1 VDQFELAQRALVGGK
16 HATALR
22 LLMPLANGG
31 HPPAQTKLG
40 ELYRRGQGVARNYED
55 ALIWFRKAASLG
67 DGEAQATL
75 GDMYYG
81 GEGLARDD
89 GKAAQWYHQ
98 AADQSLPDAQVQPV
112 SHVSQRPRGEPRQR
126 AGAYV
131 GEYCRHLWPQKSAG
145 HPRYPG
151 QANDLGANRGSPK
164 NGPNVAGQSWRPPR
178 KLLRRMIIL
187 NPAEPFH
194 RHNGHRHP
202 HRR

>member
-1 VDQFELAQRALVGGK
+1 MDQFELAQRALVGGK

-40 ELYRRGQGVARNYED
+40 ELYRRGQGVARNYKD
-55 ALIWFRKAASLG
+55 ALIWFCKAASLG

-98 AADQSLPDAQVQPV
+98 AADQSLPDAQYNLSVM
-112 SHVSQRPRGEPRQR
+112 
-126 AGAYV
+126 Y
-131 GEYCRHLWPQKSAG
+131 
-145 HPRYPG
+145 
-151 QANDLGANRGSPK
+151 
-164 NGPNVAGQSWRPPR
+164 
-178 KLLRRMIIL
+178 
-187 NPAEPFH
+187 
-194 RHNGHRHP
+194 HNGQGVNQDNVQAHMWANIAGTYGHKKAQAIRDILAKQMTLAQIAEAQKMAQTWLANHGD
-202 HRR
+202 HQESFSGE